1 MKFSVVWQPDAEA
14 QLAKLWERSSD
25 RVAFASAAN
34 HIEQVLR
41 SYPDRAG
48 EDRFDGDRVIFEEP
62 LGMMFRLTL
71 EDRLVQVL
79 RVWDITRR

>member
-14 QLAKLWERSSD
+14 KLAKLWERSSD
-25 RVAFASAAN
+25 RAAFASAAN

-48 EDRFDGDRVIFEEP
+48 EDRYDGDRVMFEPP
-62 LGMMFRLTL
+62 LGVVFRLML
-71 EDRLVQVL
+71 EDRMVQVL

>member
-14 QLAKLWERSSD
+14 QLAELWTRSSD
-25 RVAFASAAN
+25 RAALASAAN
-34 HIEQVLR
+34 HIERVLR
-41 SYPDRAG
+41 SYPEQVG
-48 EDRFDGDRVIFEEP
+48 EDRFDEDRVMFEEP
-62 LGMMFRLTL
+62 LGLMFRLIL

>member
-1 MKFSVVWQPDAEA
+1 MKFSVVWQPEAEA
-14 QLAKLWERSSD
+14 QLARLWERSSN
-25 RVAFASAAN
+25 RATFASAAN

-48 EDRFDGDRVIFEEP
+48 EDRYDGDRVMFEAP
-62 LGMMFRLTL
+62 PGVVFRLML

-79 RVWDITRR
+79 RVWDITPR

>member
-14 QLAKLWERSSD
+14 QLARLWERSSN
-25 RVAFASAAN
+25 RAAFASAAI

-41 SYPDRAG
+41 SNPDRAG
-48 EDRFDGDRVIFEEP
+48 VDRYDGDRVMFEAP
-62 LGMMFRLTL
+62 LGVVFRLTL
-71 EDRLVQVL
+71 EDRLEQVL